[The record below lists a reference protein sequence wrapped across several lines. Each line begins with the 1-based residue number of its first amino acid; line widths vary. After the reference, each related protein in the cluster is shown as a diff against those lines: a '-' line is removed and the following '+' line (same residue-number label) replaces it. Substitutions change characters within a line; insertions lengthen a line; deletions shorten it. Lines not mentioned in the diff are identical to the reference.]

1 MNITEVIKKLDE
13 YATGGEYQRAIEEA
27 VFLLNSQKITF
38 DLLRKQISSQKNI
51 INLQIDLLND
61 LSAEI
66 DRLNEELLKKA
77 SEK

>member
-13 YATGGEYQRAIEEA
+13 YTTGDEYQRAIKEA

-38 DLLRKQISSQKNI
+38 DLLRKQIYSQKNI
-51 INLQIDLLND
+51 IHLHIDLLND

-66 DRLNEELLKKA
+66 DRLNQELLKKA
-77 SEK
+77 NEK

>member
-13 YATGGEYQRAIEEA
+13 YVTGDEYQRAIKEA

-38 DLLRKQISSQKNI
+38 DLLRKQISTQKNI
-51 INLQIDLLND
+51 INLQITTLND